1 MLSAAVVLFLSNDFL
16 FDKNDHVHDN
26 KIVITV
32 HKYLAN
38 ANKYNNDCL
47 NSSTDFIR
55 HILDS

>member
-47 NSSTDFIR
+47 NSSTDFTR
-55 HILDS
+55 HI